1 MEGLQWKRKAREA
14 GHGQESVG
22 LFAGSYLVDYPG
34 EDHPPCGDTGHNQR
48 HDDSR
53 EGHELFESRTL
64 SEGLS
69 PNHKHKCVYH
79 ELTKSSNHG

>member
-48 HDDSR
+48 QTTYYPFVRKDNK
-53 EGHELFESRTL
+53 LF
-64 SEGLS
+64 
-69 PNHKHKCVYH
+69 
-79 ELTKSSNHG
+79 